1 VAIRFFI
8 DVETGLPHIYEHNV
22 SEDEVRDVLR
32 NPFQEFRGRRN
43 SIVAFGQARGGRFLK
58 VIYSRDDDGLG
69 IFVITA
75 YDLTGS
81 QLHALRR
88 RLRRRPT

>member
-32 NPFQEFRGRRN
+32 NPFQEFEGRRN
-43 SIVAFGQARGGRFLK
+43 SRVAFGQARGGRFLK
-58 VIYSRDDDGLG
+58 VIYSRDDDGIG
-69 IFVITA
+69 IFVIT
-75 YDLTGS
+75 
-81 QLHALRR
+81 
-88 RLRRRPT
+88 PMI